1 MIWNSYTYFI
11 NDEVRI
17 PDQYRGKYLEP
28 VSRSLKHSFDP
39 VLFIKQALSSLL
51 AKQANR
57 LQY

>member
-1 MIWNSYTYFI
+1 M
-11 NDEVRI
+11 RI
-17 PDQYRGKYLEP
+17 PEQYRGKYLEP
-28 VSRSLKHSFDP
+28 VSRGLKRSFDP